1 MAKAENNMFNFDPT
15 QFMGGFDASK
25 IFADFDPSKMS
36 GEFTK
41 VMGDFKVP
49 SMDMEPLMDAQR
61 KNVEAVVAA
70 NKLAV
75 EGVQAVFKRQGEILQ
90 KTLEE
95 VNSSVTDV
103 TSAGSVQDSVVKQ
116 TEVLQKALDGA
127 LGNMRELA
135 EMVNKSNT
143 EAFETVN
150 KRFTENLEELKAQV
164 SKIKA

>member
-1 MAKAENNMFNFDPT
+1 MAKTENKMFNFDPT

-25 IFADFDPSKMS
+25 MMADFDPTKMS

-41 VMGDFKVP
+41 LMGDFKVP
-49 SMDMEPLMDAQR
+49 SLDIQPIMEMQR
-61 KNVEAVVAA
+61 KNIEAVVAA

-75 EGVQAVFKRQGEILQ
+75 EGIQAVFKRQGEILQ

-95 VNSSVTDV
+95 VNSTVTNV
-103 TSAGSVQDSVVKQ
+103 TSAGNVQDSVIKQ
-116 TEVLQKALDGA
+116 TEVLQTALDSA

-135 EMVNKSNT
+135 EMVSKSNT

-150 KRFTENLEELKAQV
+150 KRFSENLEEIKAEVSKLKA
-164 SKIKA
+164 